1 MKLKKRKEVSILCQN
16 VITRWRFCKRLC
28 TKLSNWVNLDKWVRV
43 IFFSFLFTLHFS
55 MSHKMLWRLLSGL
68 FSSKRR
74 LTFLRYYK
82 SEWCEKLLNLAF
94 LSVELFYECLDEFI
108 EGAFSG
114 CFFASSWRKAW
125 SIFLFVLL
133 KNSVLKSHWYN
144 CLLIFRKKK
153 SRSKLRLI
161 WKF

>member
-1 MKLKKRKEVSILCQN
+1 MSKRYYQVKVLQN
-16 VITRWRFCKRLC
+16 TLHEII
-28 TKLSNWVNLDKWVRV
+28 KLSYLDKWVRV
-43 IFFSFLFTLHFS
+43 NFFSFIFTLLFS

-68 FSSKRR
+68 CPTKRR
-74 LTFLRYYK
+74 LTFLRYYE
-82 SEWCEKLLNLAF
+82 SGWFEKFLNLAF

-114 CFFASSWRKAW
+114 CFLASSWTKAW